1 MDSETSASGLW
12 AMWESVSVSSM
23 ALGDAVPIIVTV
35 PFVILASFLWMAY
48 LTLDYLRKVNKLL
61 EELVSSGT
69 GVNMKLE
76 RLDTRLEELV
86 GNIEQSPAS
95 QYRVSPHVDKF
106 LPVSS
111 SGSCKKQVAGSD
123 CFKRVHSSSSMSTMS
138 RSKSTE
144 KEADKLV
151 DRMCIPAQGRDSPE
165 SAMSFME
172 EEIEMPVTPVTPDQA
187 LTLLNSLED
196 NLSQTKSS
204 LNLQP
209 SASRGYSSNSVLA
222 SLAEETRVATVEER
236 AQANWKGRS
245 LSHIAS
251 LFEPSPDLLDAGVL
265 SSEPSRLSSELRQS
279 TSTSSLDEDFA
290 LAKNFMQSQ
299 SLSKAKSKATA
310 AKLQRSYSGEATAKS
325 ASFKSEATAAKLQR
339 SYSGEAEAKLASFLT
354 SGLMRRRLSGAGLK
368 HANGERRAGGSAA
381 SSSKKRSYS
390 SGAAFYA
397 SQVQRQ
403 SFESSQSPS
412 SRTATASV
420 LSNHKQ
426 TNNAHSTLRHRSSIA
441 DEASPGTLDRTH
453 SQQLF
458 HPSVIQ
464 INRSSSFT
472 Y

>member
-1 MDSETSASGLW
+1 
-12 AMWESVSVSSM
+12 MWESVSVSSM

-86 GNIEQSPAS
+86 GNIEQYPAS

-172 EEIEMPVTPVTPDQA
+172 EEIGMPVTPVTPDQA

-279 TSTSSLDEDFA
+279 TSTSSLA
-290 LAKNFMQSQ
+290 WAKNFMRSQ

-441 DEASPGTLDRTH
+441 DEASPGTLDRSH

>member
-1 MDSETSASGLW
+1 M
-12 AMWESVSVSSM
+12 
-23 ALGDAVPIIVTV
+23 
-35 PFVILASFLWMAY
+35 
-48 LTLDYLRKVNKLL
+48 
-61 EELVSSGT
+61 
-69 GVNMKLE
+69 
-76 RLDTRLEELV
+76 
-86 GNIEQSPAS
+86 
-95 QYRVSPHVDKF
+95 
-106 LPVSS
+106 
-111 SGSCKKQVAGSD
+111 
-123 CFKRVHSSSSMSTMS
+123 
-138 RSKSTE
+138 
-144 KEADKLV
+144 
-151 DRMCIPAQGRDSPE
+151 
-165 SAMSFME
+165 
-172 EEIEMPVTPVTPDQA
+172 
-187 LTLLNSLED
+187 
-196 NLSQTKSS
+196 
-204 LNLQP
+204 
-209 SASRGYSSNSVLA
+209 
-222 SLAEETRVATVEER
+222 
-236 AQANWKGRS
+236 
-245 LSHIAS
+245 
-251 LFEPSPDLLDAGVL
+251 
-265 SSEPSRLSSELRQS
+265 
-279 TSTSSLDEDFA
+279 SSLDEDFA
-290 LAKNFMQSQ
+290 WAKNFMQSQ
-299 SLSKAKSKATA
+299 SHSKAKSKATAAKVQRSYSGEATAKSASFKSEATA

-453 SQQLF
+453 SQQWF

>member
-1 MDSETSASGLW
+1 
-12 AMWESVSVSSM
+12 MWESVSVSSM

-86 GNIEQSPAS
+86 GNIEQYPAS

-172 EEIEMPVTPVTPDQA
+172 EEIGMPVTPVTPDQA

-209 SASRGYSSNSVLA
+209 SASRGYSSISVLA

-236 AQANWKGRS
+236 AQANWKGRGEAEAKS
-245 LSHIAS
+245 
-251 LFEPSPDLLDAGVL
+251 AGL
-265 SSEPSRLSSELRQS
+265 SSEPSGVRKVRSM
-279 TSTSSLDEDFA
+279 SSLDEDFA

-299 SLSKAKSKATA
+299 SHSKAKSKATA
-310 AKLQRSYSGEATAKS
+310 AKVQRSYSGEATAKS

>member
-1 MDSETSASGLW
+1 
-12 AMWESVSVSSM
+12 MWESVSVSSM

-86 GNIEQSPAS
+86 GNIEQYPAS

-187 LTLLNSLED
+187 LTLMNSLED
-196 NLSQTKSS
+196 NLSTTWWTGS
-204 LNLQP
+204 L
-209 SASRGYSSNSVLA
+209 
-222 SLAEETRVATVEER
+222 
-236 AQANWKGRS
+236 GR
-245 LSHIAS
+245 
-251 LFEPSPDLLDAGVL
+251 PP
-265 SSEPSRLSSELRQS
+265 
-279 TSTSSLDEDFA
+279 TSSLDEDFA
-290 LAKNFMQSQ
+290 WAKNFMQSQ
-299 SLSKAKSKATA
+299 SHSKAKSKATA
-310 AKLQRSYSGEATAKS
+310 AKVQRSYSGEATAKS

-464 INRSSSFT
+464 INRGSSFT